1 MKEIKFNNDCNLNE
15 IPYKC
20 FEHLSIEEA
29 NIVKSSKVKLAFE
42 QGEMIFKQNAF
53 ANGVVFIVDGIVK
66 QTVESSL
73 GKKINTQ
80 LIDSGNF
87 AGLASAFDNKKYSYS
102 IVAVSDTICCIIE
115 KEALINLMR
124 RNPDFAISVMRK
136 HFVNENYFFSKIADI
151 NYKQMNGRIADT
163 LLYINQF
170 NHNNNSIFPLLSRKD
185 IAEFASLS
193 VESTVKILKNF
204 ESEGLI
210 SLKAKDI
217 LILKSENIEN
227 ISKNG

>member
-1 MKEIKFNNDCNLNE
+1 MKEIKIDNNCNLNE

-20 FEHLSIEEA
+20 FSHLTNEETD
-29 NIVKSSKVKLAFE
+29 IVKNSKVKLAFE
-42 QGEMIFKQNAF
+42 QGEMIFKQNSF

-87 AGLASAFDNKKYSYS
+87 AGIASAFDNKKYNYS
-102 IVAVSDTICCIIE
+102 IIAVTDTICCVIE
-115 KEALINLMR
+115 KDALINLMH
-124 RNPDFAISVMRK
+124 RNTEFAISIMRK
-136 HFVNENYFFSKIADI
+136 HFANENYFFSKIADI

-163 LLYINQF
+163 LLYINKF
-170 NHNNNSIFPLLSRKD
+170 IHNNNSVFPLLSRKD

-210 SLKAKDI
+210 SLIAKDI
-217 LILKSENIEN
+217 IILKKEHIEN
-227 ISKNG
+227 ISRNG